1 MAKPT
6 KPKKS
11 RNKPPSLNR
20 RSKSAQE
27 SGIRQQNSSSRL
39 SRYWNAGPAILS
51 IVLTL
56 VLGIPAYFSRVQIGS
71 REVDTS
77 LPFSASFPVS
87 NQGSFNLYSVFHA
100 CHINEIRAE
109 TYRIGDSTVGDLS
122 ASRTL
127 GVNDTS
133 DVTCLV
139 NTGEEPVRSADID
152 IVVYYRPAYSPIM
165 YSVCAKFILD
175 SKLSSRPTWRQSPGK
190 NCRDIWVPEPLRKT
204 LSLPRLPALWF
215 W

>member
-6 KPKKS
+6 KSKKQ
-11 RNKPPSLNR
+11 RNKPASSNR
-20 RSKSAQE
+20 ISRVVQQ
-27 SGIRQQNSSSRL
+27 SGAHQQNTPSRASL
-39 SRYWNAGPAILS
+39 YSTGLAILS

-56 VLGIPAYFSRVQIGS
+56 VLGVPAYFPRVQIGS

-77 LPFSASFPVS
+77 LPFSASFSVS

-100 CHINEIRAE
+100 CHINEVIAGR
-109 TYRIGDSTVGDLS
+109 YKFGNSTIGDLS

-127 GVNDTS
+127 GPGEVS
-133 DVTCLV
+133 DVTCPMH
-139 NTGEEPVRSADID
+139 TGGAPVHSADID
-152 IVVYYRPAYSPIM
+152 IVVYYRLAYSPIA
-165 YSVCAKFILD
+165 YCVCSKFILD
-175 SKLSSRPTWRQSPGK
+175 SKLSSRATWRQSPGK

-204 LSLPRLPALWF
+204 PILPKFPALWF